1 MTSAGGDHCSATV
14 LVEEQPH
21 DRRVLAELRADSGI
35 EFIDK
40 WDEQRDE
47 LRRLRPPPD
56 PEVISEPKRWVHY
69 PWRRIVASVLGPR
82 GYRAVRL
89 DRNRN
94 LITAEEQDRL
104 ALLRIG
110 IVGLSVGHTVAYTLA
125 QEGLCG
131 GLRLA
136 DFDDL
141 EFSNL
146 NRVPAAVFDQGS
158 NKATLA
164 ARRIAELDPYLP
176 VEVFSRGITPD
187 SVDGFLDG
195 IDILV
200 EECDSLD
207 TKLLVR
213 AAARARRIPVLMA
226 TGDLGLLDVERFD
239 LEPQRPLIHGLLGDI
254 DLAEL
259 AELPSQDKVPY
270 ALRMMDGARLSPR
283 MAASLVE
290 VGNTLATWPQ
300 LVGEVALSATLV
312 AEGVRRIGLGEELS
326 SGRLRIDV
334 AHGLDEID
342 DPAAS
347 RPSSDE
353 HPRPADRPHTG
364 RRRRAGH
371 RCGGSRT
378 VGGKRPALAYFHAG
392 RFGLHCAR
400 TRVHVDDGRRL
411 SGERCR
417 GRLGGVQRPGGRGR
431 RRDPRARDLRT
442 R

>member
-1 MTSAGGDHCSATV
+1 M
-14 LVEEQPH
+14 
-21 DRRVLAELRADSGI
+21 
-35 EFIDK
+35 
-40 WDEQRDE
+40 
-47 LRRLRPPPD
+47 
-56 PEVISEPKRWVHY
+56 
-69 PWRRIVASVLGPR
+69 
-82 GYRAVRL
+82 RL

-104 ALLRIG
+104 AAVRIG

-136 DFDDL
+136 DFDEL
-141 EFSNL
+141 ELSNL
-146 NRVPAAVFDQGS
+146 NRVPARAFDDGL

-176 VEVFSRGITPD
+176 VDVFERGITTD
-187 SVDGFLDG
+187 SVDEFFDG

-213 AAARARRIPVLMA
+213 ETARARRIPVLMA
-226 TGDLGLLDVERFD
+226 TGDRGLLDVERFD
-239 LEPQRPLIHGLLGDI
+239 LEPQRPIMHGLLGDI

-259 AELPSQDKVPY
+259 AELPSKDKVPY
-270 ALRMMDGARLSPR
+270 ALRMMDASWLSPR

-312 AEGVRRIGLGEELS
+312 AEAVRRIGLGEELP

-334 AHGLDEID
+334 ARGLDEIR
-342 DPAAS
+342 
-347 RPSSDE
+347 RPRRVGPTALVAGEQTD
-353 HPRPADRPHTG
+353 
-364 RRRRAGH
+364 RRRRRMPSSGW
-371 RCGGSRT
+371 SRRRFARRRRE
-378 VGGKRPALAYFHAG
+378 RPAVAHFPQDGSVTISLAPEHTSTMDVGYRASAVAVGAATFN
-392 RFGLHCAR
+392 AR
-400 TRVHVDDGRRL
+400 VAAAADGS
-411 SGERCR
+411 SGPSSFT
-417 GRLGGVQRPGGRGR
+417 G
-431 RRDPRARDLRT
+431 
-442 R
+442 